1 MKKVLTL
8 YWVIVVLAVGES
20 FAPRV
25 AAQTET
31 GGSTKDSS
39 TKTKEV
45 KTRKK
50 DHTARPTVRCEA
62 GKVIVRCGT
71 PGCTVS
77 LGENQRGTTD
87 ATGELRFDAP
97 SGTHSVVASKPYHED
112 ARTQVRL
119 ACGETETVEL
129 RPKAKTVALRIRTT
143 LPECDIY
150 VNGSPSPVGRSDAQ
164 GVFNYQVLPSLLLI
178 EARKKGYLSQMQR
191 ANVAPEGALGKL
203 S

>member
-8 YWVIVVLAVGES
+8 CWVVVVLAVGES

-50 DHTARPTVRCEA
+50 DHIARPTVRCEA
-62 GKVIVRCGT
+62 GKIIVRCGT
-71 PGCTVS
+71 PGCAVS
-77 LGENQRGTTD
+77 LSGNQRGATD

-97 SGTHSVVASKPYHED
+97 SGTHIVVAGKPFHED
-112 ARTQVRL
+112 ARGQVRL
-119 ACGETETVEL
+119 ACGGTETIEL
-129 RPKAKTVALRIRTT
+129 RPKAKTIALKIRTS

-164 GVFNYQVLPSLLLI
+164 GVFDYQVVPSLLLI
-178 EARKKGYLSQMQR
+178 EAK
-191 ANVAPEGALGKL
+191 
-203 S
+203 